1 MYIRLKKYL
10 KDLNIWYAKKF
21 RFQVS
26 HTASHAIAQLNDQIC
41 EPLEKKRVYPRCVY
55 WLVDQSMLLRKI
67 EAYILTDMKMD

>member
-41 EPLEKKRVYPRCVY
+41 EPLEKKEYTPGAFIDLSINQCY
-55 WLVDQSMLLRKI
+55 
-67 EAYILTDMKMD
+67 